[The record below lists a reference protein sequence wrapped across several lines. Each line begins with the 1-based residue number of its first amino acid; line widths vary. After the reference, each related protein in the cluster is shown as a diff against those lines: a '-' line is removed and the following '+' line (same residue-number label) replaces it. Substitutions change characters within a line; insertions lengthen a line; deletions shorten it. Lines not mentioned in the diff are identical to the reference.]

1 MRRWLLFIVK
11 APCHV
16 DFIPKRRHVKD
27 MRFRLFMAI
36 ALCFLARLIDAEA
49 AFSEPTKAESSFNI
63 DFSASGLLPVT
74 WAQDSP
80 TLPAYGLGLQLGL
93 EYDSTLS
100 VPFRI
105 ELGYIAVEHSQ
116 ISSSGELY
124 RAWDGARFA
133 LFCGYNFRTIA
144 LGDFGKI
151 RISLLVGGALTAAE
165 YSSTALAYAYPS
177 LILEPRAV
185 LGVGETAASGPW
197 LAIPIELMFR
207 AGNHTIAPGA
217 SIGWL
222 YRIGASQ

>member
-1 MRRWLLFIVK
+1 
-11 APCHV
+11 
-16 DFIPKRRHVKD
+16 
-27 MRFRLFMAI
+27 MRFRLLIAI
-36 ALCFLARLIDAEA
+36 ALCFATRLINAEA
-49 AFSEPTKAESSFNI
+49 AFPETIKSDSSFNI
-63 DFSASGLLPVT
+63 DFSASGLIPVT

-80 TLPAYGLGLQLGL
+80 TLPAYGLVLQLGF

-100 VPFRI
+100 MPFRI
-105 ELGYIAVEHSQ
+105 ELGYIAVGHSQ

-124 RAWDGARFA
+124 RAWDGARLAF
-133 LFCGYNFRTIA
+133 LCGYNFCAIA
-144 LGDFGKI
+144 LGDFGKV
-151 RISLLVGGALTAAE
+151 RISLLGGGALTAAE

-207 AGNHTIAPGA
+207 AGNHTVAPGV

-222 YRIGASQ
+222 YRIGATQ